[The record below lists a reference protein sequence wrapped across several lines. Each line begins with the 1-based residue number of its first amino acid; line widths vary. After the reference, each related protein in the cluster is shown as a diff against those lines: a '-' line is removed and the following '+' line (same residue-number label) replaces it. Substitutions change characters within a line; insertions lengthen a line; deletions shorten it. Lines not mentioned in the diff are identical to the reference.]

1 MKKRKIGRNA
11 PCPCGSGLKYKKCH
25 GGDQSS
31 HISKSGTVDQ
41 KLFENLPPHIQRQII
56 EQETKKKRRKAQY
69 GEVRDTISVDF
80 KEHKFVAVG
89 NQLHYSKTWKTFHD
103 FLFDY
108 IKNCLGSD
116 WGNSELQKD
125 FQKKHPIL
133 QWYKLLCDFQKKH
146 ITKKGE
152 IYSADCT
159 GVVGAYLSLAY
170 DLYVLRHHS
179 LLQKHLVQRLK
190 DKKQFQGTR
199 YEIFVTASF
208 IKAGFDIEFE
218 DESDRTKSHCEF
230 EATHKFS
237 GKKYSVEAKSR
248 HRLGYLGQ
256 NGTPKNN
263 EEIRLRIGQLL
274 RNALKKEASYSR
286 IVFIDI
292 NMPPEEGGP
301 FEKRWFR
308 GLMNEVSKVEKDHID
323 NKPAPPA
330 YLIFT
335 NHPYHYVG
343 EEDQEP
349 QKNFLM
355 TAINMPQFKIN
366 APEIAMSHDPPVFN
380 LWESINIHT
389 KVPNDFD
396 E

>member
-1 MKKRKIGRNA
+1 MIIRK
-11 PCPCGSGLKYKKCH
+11 L
-25 GGDQSS
+25 
-31 HISKSGTVDQ
+31 T
-41 KLFENLPPHIQRQII
+41 
-56 EQETKKKRRKAQY
+56 
-69 GEVRDTISVDF
+69 
-80 KEHKFVAVG
+80 
-89 NQLHYSKTWKTFHD
+89 
-103 FLFDY
+103 
-108 IKNCLGSD
+108 
-116 WGNSELQKD
+116 
-125 FQKKHPIL
+125 
-133 QWYKLLCDFQKKH
+133 
-146 ITKKGE
+146 
-152 IYSADCT
+152 
-159 GVVGAYLSLAY
+159 
-170 DLYVLRHHS
+170 
-179 LLQKHLVQRLK
+179 
-190 DKKQFQGTR
+190 
-199 YEIFVTASF
+199 
-208 IKAGFDIEFE
+208 
-218 DESDRTKSHCEF
+218 
-230 EATHKFS
+230 
-237 GKKYSVEAKSR
+237 
-248 HRLGYLGQ
+248 LGQ